1 MEQAQAQ
8 LNVEQPT
15 QEPQVVLLESANPE
29 AQASRQLVKAT
40 QQQQVK
46 QQPQQLTQVRAA
58 QVRSQSVESQS
69 TQSLTAVLKKA
80 PAETKKALMQLEQAQ
95 AQLNVEQPTQEP
107 QAVLLESA
115 NPEAQASRQLK
126 LAESN
131 RTAAVAVLK
140 EARMGIPLTAS
151 APARLTQPLRLQTVT
166 IKRASKLDTT
176 SKLLELPG
184 TVEMVELPDVKLN
197 VGANL
202 ESDPEHDN
210 PLILRNPKVRSN
222 YIERLGGSEETEKA
236 VRRAL
241 DWFTRNQEKDGH
253 WRGQAGHTSAATGMA
268 MLAYMGWGAKHS
280 EPGPYQKPLAKAVD
294 WLLRHER
301 NGDLRGRGDMYDHG
315 IAAIALAEAYSLTKD
330 SRLRRP
336 VERVIAFTVRAQN
349 PKSGGWRYRPY
360 KENPR
365 EKGDMSVTG
374 WQLMALRSA
383 QLGGFEVPDRV
394 FDRTKSFLE
403 YVAEGKQGG
412 DYRYLPRRKRN
423 VAMISEGMFCQQLLY
438 LPPASRRMRESAQYI
453 QNDLPSQRNV
463 NYYYWYYGSLAMHQ
477 NQGEPWENWNEK
489 LRPILVRNQIRNAGH
504 EDGSWDPTSEWGPE
518 AGRCVITAMAT
529 LSLEVYY
536 RYLPLSSPAWLNKG
550 K

>member
-1 MEQAQAQ
+1 MATGSTPGPSVEELAQAQ
-8 LNVEQPT
+8 FGL
-15 QEPQVVLLESANPE
+15 QESHPAAAKVAGKILQAAKGSVNIQATAIPSSALAGGPLVTDQVVQPKALSKVGSMQMAALHTPELNAEPIALPGAGNGVVLPDIDFKPGVVFEAPRRTANP
-29 AQASRQLVKAT
+29 
-40 QQQQVK
+40 
-46 QQPQQLTQVRAA
+46 
-58 QVRSQSVESQS
+58 
-69 TQSLTAVLKKA
+69 
-80 PAETKKALMQLEQAQ
+80 M
-95 AQLNVEQPTQEP
+95 
-107 QAVLLESA
+107 
-115 NPEAQASRQLK
+115 
-126 LAESN
+126 
-131 RTAAVAVLK
+131 
-140 EARMGIPLTAS
+140 
-151 APARLTQPLRLQTVT
+151 
-166 IKRASKLDTT
+166 
-176 SKLLELPG
+176 
-184 TVEMVELPDVKLN
+184 
-197 VGANL
+197 
-202 ESDPEHDN
+202 
-210 PLILRNPKVRSN
+210 ILRKNPKVRLSV
-222 YIERLGGSEETEKA
+222 IDRLGGSEETEKA

-253 WRGQAGHTSAATGMA
+253 WRGRAGHTSAATGMA

-315 IAAIALAEAYSLTKD
+315 IAAIALTEAYSLTKD

-336 VERVIAFTVRAQN
+336 VERVIAFTVKAQN

-365 EKGDMSVTG
+365 DKGDMSVTG

-383 QLGGFEVPDRV
+383 QLGGLEVSDHV

-403 YVAEGKQGG
+403 SVAEGKHGG
-412 DYRYLPRRKRN
+412 DYRYLPRRERN

-453 QNDLPSQRNV
+453 QRDLPSQRNV

-477 NQGEPWENWNEK
+477 NQGEPWEKWNEK
-489 LRPILVRNQIRNAGH
+489 LRPILVRNQVRNAGR
-504 EDGSWDPTSEWGPE
+504 EDGSWDPTGKWGPE